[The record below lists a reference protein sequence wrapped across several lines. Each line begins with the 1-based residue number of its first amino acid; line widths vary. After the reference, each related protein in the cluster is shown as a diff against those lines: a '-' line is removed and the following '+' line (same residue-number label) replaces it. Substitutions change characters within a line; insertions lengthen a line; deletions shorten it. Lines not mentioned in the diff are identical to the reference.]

1 MILFSSLPCIPFRI
15 QTRIA
20 ARTVLVLLA
29 LIICSSL
36 TACFTTDPTLD
47 TSGELRT
54 NDIIIGTGATIS
66 VDTNIVT
73 QVDVVLSERLANGT
87 ITRATAATKLLVD
100 NFTGTPTVGLDKGLR
115 GMRVGSTRTITVPP
129 WLGYL
134 NHQQGSVPPNSTII
148 YDVTLNKTEV
158 FLIED
163 LVVGTG
169 DSAKYNSTVNVTYVG
184 RLLNGNYFDAT
195 TAGATFS
202 FRIGANAVI
211 RGWDIGVLNMRVG
224 GKRRLT
230 IPSLLGYGATA
241 KGTIPANSTLIFEIE
256 LVSIVQ

>member
-1 MILFSSLPCIPFRI
+1 MFFSHLLLVSFYRHTRLLSTITLVCVALFASF
-15 QTRIA
+15 
-20 ARTVLVLLA
+20 
-29 LIICSSL
+29 SL
-36 TACFTTDPTLD
+36 TACFSTDPALD
-47 TSGELRT
+47 TSGDL
-54 NDIIIGTGATIS
+54 IIVDKVIGTGATVSI
-66 VDTNIVT
+66 DTNIVT

-87 ITRATAATKLLVD
+87 VTRSTVATKLLVD
-100 NFTGTPTVGLDKGLR
+100 NFTGTPTVGLDMGLR

-129 WLGYL
+129 RLGYL

-158 FLIED
+158 FVKED

-169 DSAKYNSTVNVTYVG
+169 DSAKYNSTVNVTYTG

-202 FRIGANAVI
+202 FRLGANSVI

-241 KGTIPANSTLIFEIE
+241 QGKIPANSTLIFEIE
-256 LVSIVQ
+256 LISLTQ